1 MSSQNQ
7 PLDGRDTRWTT
18 HRVQRRRQLVEAAIK
33 AIRKH
38 GATVGMDEIAAT
50 AGTSKTV
57 IYRHLGDR
65 LGLYLAVCEAVD
77 SLILKDFDIA
87 LTSGVDPHDPTALLS
102 TDPHDVLVA
111 VIDSYLSLVEDDPE
125 LYRFVIRRPLVDVP
139 PEADPVA
146 GLTDAIAGRLSDI
159 FAAALS
165 AAGRDTAPATTWG
178 HALVGYVRE
187 AADRWLAD
195 PQRAPREAV
204 VQHLAEFAS
213 VGLTG
218 VLGTPAPH
226 QSRTSITHPS
236 ALRTTND
243 RSST

>member
-1 MSSQNQ
+1 MTAQND
-7 PLDGRDTRWTT
+7 PADARADGRDTRWTT

-38 GATVGMDEIAAT
+38 GATVGMDEIAAA

-77 SLILKDFDIA
+77 SIILDDFDKA
-87 LTSGVDPHDPTALLS
+87 LRTGVDLDDPASLRT
-102 TDPHDVLVA
+102 TDPHAVLVA
-111 VIDSYLSLVEDDPE
+111 VIDSYLALVEQDPE

-146 GLTDAIAGRLSDI
+146 GLTDAIAGRLTDI
-159 FAAALS
+159 FAASLR
-165 AAGRDTAPATTWG
+165 AAGQDPAPAATWG

-195 PQRAPREAV
+195 PQRPPRAQV
-204 VQHLAEFAS
+204 VEHLAQFAS
-213 VGLTG
+213 IGLTG
-218 VLGTPAPH
+218 VLHLPYP
-226 QSRTSITHPS
+226 PS
-236 ALRTTND
+236 ERRAR
-243 RSST
+243 

>member
-1 MSSQNQ
+1 MTSENNR
-7 PLDGRDTRWTT
+7 LDGRDTRWTT

-38 GATVGMDEIAAT
+38 GATVGMDDIAAT

-65 LGLYLAVCEAVD
+65 LGLYLAVVEAVD
-77 SLILKDFDIA
+77 SLILSDFDKAIS
-87 LTSGVDPHDPTALLS
+87 SGIDPDDPASLRDADPHA
-102 TDPHDVLVA
+102 VLVA
-111 VIDSYLSLVEDDPE
+111 VIDSYLRLVENDPE
-125 LYRFVIRRPLVDVP
+125 VYRFVVRRPLVDLP
-139 PEADPVA
+139 AEADPVA
-146 GLTDAIAGRLSDI
+146 GLTDAIAGRLSEL
-159 FAAALS
+159 FTAALT
-165 AAGRDTAPATTWG
+165 AAGRDTSPARTWG

-195 PQRAPREAV
+195 PDRPPRAQV

-218 VLGTPAPH
+218 VLRPVDAAEAAT
-226 QSRTSITHPS
+226 TSDLSP
-236 ALRTTND
+236 RN
-243 RSST
+243 R